1 MNFNIL
7 KYLILLIILSVYILI
22 YIEYNTKFKIINK
35 IPKYKTNTLFLVTH
49 NYEHKVIFIIFKI
62 FGNLP
67 QTYYILFADKLWN
80 KLLEYIK
87 PSNLIFIYVKK
98 NTVNKISSKLLLN
111 NNVIMFL
118 YKENESSG
126 SYYIMK
132 NTNCNLILIQIKSKL
147 NYIIK
152 NHYNSSFLDIYLSNF
167 NKLFE
172 VYFKKIK
179 YNVKTLNNFMFILKD
194 TLYNK

>member
-1 MNFNIL
+1 
-7 KYLILLIILSVYILI
+7 
-22 YIEYNTKFKIINK
+22 
-35 IPKYKTNTLFLVTH
+35 
-49 NYEHKVIFIIFKI
+49 
-62 FGNLP
+62 
-67 QTYYILFADKLWN
+67 
-80 KLLEYIK
+80 
-87 PSNLIFIYVKK
+87 
-98 NTVNKISSKLLLN
+98 
-111 NNVIMFL
+111 MFL

>member
-7 KYLILLIILSVYILI
+7 NYLILLIILSVYILI

-35 IPKYKTNTLFLVTH
+35 IPKSKTNTLFLVTH
-49 NYEHKVIFIIFKI
+49 NYEHKDIFIIFKI

-126 SYYIMK
+126 SYYIIK
-132 NTNCNLILIQIKSKL
+132 NTNCNLILIQIKSKF